1 MNAMF
6 GNNDLGQD
14 QLIADFKVVMD
25 DAEALL
31 KATANHGDEKL
42 DELRAKARESMRRV
56 GERITHSQAALV
68 ANGKKAVKAT
78 DVYVHENPWAALG
91 VAGGVG
97 LLLGLLMRRS

>member
-1 MNAMF
+1 MNFAS
-6 GNNDLGQD
+6 GKSDIGQE

-31 KATANHGDEKL
+31 KATADQSNEKL
-42 DELRAKARESMRRV
+42 DEVRAKARESLRRV
-56 GERITHSQAALV
+56 GERITQSQAALM

-91 VAGGVG
+91 VAGGIGLVLG
-97 LLLGLLMRRS
+97 LLLRRS